1 MHRSAVVCFP
11 APPSSREQKILLVGE
26 QNLIH
31 SKHWFSLMC
40 FIFVLLFCLQGY
52 LVFKDFCETQCDEP
66 VPQLAFYEDVSERA
80 FIPYINLFIYLYIF
94 PTQYRKLLGSRGS
107 SRIFS

>member
-1 MHRSAVVCFP
+1 MFSYAHT
-11 APPSSREQKILLVGE
+11 PSSREQDTLCSRTELDSFRIFLV
-26 QNLIH
+26 
-31 SKHWFSLMC
+31 FSDVFYVC
-40 FIFVLLFCLQGY
+40 FIIIFQGY

-94 PTQYRKLLGSRGS
+94 PDSVQEAPRQPWVE
-107 SRIFS
+107 